1 MYWLVNNRIGDGF
14 DWKQNQVYLIRDHEL
29 KSKQRRRRLENDDGV
44 EERKIKRNK
53 EWKGGFV
60 LALSESFLS
69 LPFPLSPTPYVYLSL
84 SLSLSFSLSL
94 GYVGVSLSLYSTLY
108 LIMKFL
114 RYAIYLTTNLNII
127 DQILFEKFNMLFYI

>member
-44 EERKIKRNK
+44 EERKIKRTK

-84 SLSLSFSLSL
+84 SLSLSLFLSLSRL
-94 GYVGVSLSLYSTLY
+94 CGCLSLPLLY
-108 LIMKFL
+108 IIFNYEVSKVCHIFDDKFK
-114 RYAIYLTTNLNII
+114 YYWSNFVWKI
-127 DQILFEKFNMLFYI
+127 